1 MKKIKTTIHEMKM
14 KTILSILIAL
24 HATSTYAGQQ
34 VLVLSGGDNPGL
46 NHYTQYLQTKTLY
59 EHLITRF
66 NPETVS
72 IYFGGG
78 NTPTAQPSPFDVHKL
93 INTKDNQQSKEDVM
107 FTGIIANNQQ
117 ANKYNVDAFFLSS
130 KIQQINPDDNL
141 LLFVSDHGMP
151 HGFLEDKNTNPYSN
165 NCIDLWHYQKPF
177 INNFTNAKNFSKAC
191 LSKNELSSLLTLI
204 PSHHV
209 IFAMSQCYSGG
220 FHQLSVTTQDG
231 YPIANPKICGFTSST
246 DDHYA
251 SGCTADAN
259 GATYQGYERSFTE
272 WYTGHGVIDGKKIR
286 EPAKNMLVAHQNAII
301 EDMTVDIPLSTSDY
315 YLLQWAKLFASKQFK
330 SRMKNYDN
338 NTIRS
343 VYLNYKERFQS
354 NDNDALSQFIRVAR
368 ASQDKIIQLMPEASE
383 FASLSLTQQKQKISS
398 LEKRLEQQGKKLEVV
413 WEGMMNLTLNVIM
426 PTWEKTVNQSKNQPL
441 NEKQQTFEKEFY
453 QTIIK
458 LNLYQHPYQFEMY
471 YLQYLS
477 EKHNDPDLVNYQ
489 KNRNTMIYEWAKTN
503 NNESLANAIKNWEK
517 LNQKQL
523 ALSEHIAEEEKKKQW
538 LKRIFTYNQII
549 AAWVTLLAIHDE
561 KALIDLEGLLTCQNA
576 S

>member
-1 MKKIKTTIHEMKM
+1 
-14 KTILSILIAL
+14 
-24 HATSTYAGQQ
+24 
-34 VLVLSGGDNPGL
+34 
-46 NHYTQYLQTKTLY
+46 
-59 EHLITRF
+59 
-66 NPETVS
+66 
-72 IYFGGG
+72 
-78 NTPTAQPSPFDVHKL
+78 
-93 INTKDNQQSKEDVM
+93 
-107 FTGIIANNQQ
+107 
-117 ANKYNVDAFFLSS
+117 
-130 KIQQINPDDNL
+130 
-141 LLFVSDHGMP
+141 MP

-191 LSKNELSSLLTLI
+191 LSKNELSSLLALI
-204 PSHHV
+204 PSQQV

-231 YPIANPKICGFTSST
+231 YPVANTKICGFTSST

-286 EPAKNMLVAHQNAII
+286 EPAKSMLVAHQNAII

-330 SRMKNYDN
+330 SRTKHYDN
-338 NTIRS
+338 NMIQS
-343 VYLNYKERFQS
+343 IYLNYKKRLQS
-354 NDNDALSQFIRVAR
+354 SNNDALYQFMHIAR
-368 ASQDKIIQLMPEASE
+368 ASEDKIVQLMPEARE
-383 FASLSLTQQKQKISS
+383 FASLSLTKQKQKISS
-398 LEKRLEQQGKKLEVV
+398 LEKQLEQEGKELQAL

-426 PTWEKTVNQSKNQPL
+426 PSWEKAVNQSKNQLL

-453 QTIIK
+453 QTIVK

-477 EKHNDPDLVNYQ
+477 EKQNDPDLVNYQ
-489 KNRNTMIYEWAKTN
+489 KNRNTIIYQWARTHN
-503 NNESLANAIKNWEK
+503 NDPLANAIKNWEK
-517 LNQKQL
+517 LNKKQL
-523 ALSEHIAEEEKKKQW
+523 SLTEHIAEEEKKKQW

-549 AAWVTLLAIHDE
+549 ASWITLLTIHDE
-561 KALIDLEGLLTCQNA
+561 KALADLEGLLKCQNA

>member
-1 MKKIKTTIHEMKM
+1 MKI
-14 KTILSILIAL
+14 ILSILIAL

-78 NTPTAQPSPFDVHKL
+78 NTPTTQPSPFDVHKL
-93 INTKDNQQSKEDVM
+93 INTKDNQQNKEDVM

-130 KIQQINPDDNL
+130 KIQQINPGDNL

-191 LSKNELSSLLTLI
+191 LSKNELSSLLALI
-204 PSHHV
+204 PSQQV

-231 YPIANPKICGFTSST
+231 YPVVNTKICGFTSST

-286 EPAKNMLVAHQNAII
+286 EPAKSMLVAHQNAII

-330 SRMKNYDN
+330 SRTKHYDN
-338 NTIRS
+338 NMIQS
-343 VYLNYKERFQS
+343 IYLNYKKRLQS
-354 NDNDALSQFIRVAR
+354 SNNDALYQFMHVAR
-368 ASQDKIIQLMPEASE
+368 ASEDKIVQLMPEARE
-383 FASLSLTQQKQKISS
+383 FASLSLTKQKQKISS
-398 LEKRLEQQGKKLEVV
+398 LEKQLEQEGKELQAL

-426 PTWEKTVNQSKNQPL
+426 PSWEKAVNQSKSQPL

-453 QTIIK
+453 QTIVK

-477 EKHNDPDLVNYQ
+477 EKQNDPDLVNYQ
-489 KNRNTMIYEWAKTN
+489 KNRNAIIYQWARAHN
-503 NNESLANAIKNWEK
+503 NDPLANAIKNWEK
-517 LNQKQL
+517 LNKKQL
-523 ALSEHIAEEEKKKQW
+523 SLTEHIAEEEKKKQW

-549 AAWVTLLAIHDE
+549 ASWVTLLTIHDE
-561 KALIDLEGLLTCQNA
+561 KALIDLEGLLKCQNA

>member
-1 MKKIKTTIHEMKM
+1 MKI
-14 KTILSILIAL
+14 ILSILIAL

-78 NTPTAQPSPFDVHKL
+78 NTPTTQPSPFDVHKL
-93 INTKDNQQSKEDVM
+93 INTKDNQQNKEDVM

-130 KIQQINPDDNL
+130 KIQQINPGDNL

-191 LSKNELSSLLTLI
+191 LSKNELSSLLALI
-204 PSHHV
+204 PSQQV

-231 YPIANPKICGFTSST
+231 YPVVNTKICGFTSST

-286 EPAKNMLVAHQNAII
+286 EPAKSMLIAHQNAII

-330 SRMKNYDN
+330 SRTKHYDN
-338 NTIRS
+338 NMIQS
-343 VYLNYKERFQS
+343 IYLNYKKRLQS
-354 NDNDALSQFIRVAR
+354 SNNDALYQFMHVAR
-368 ASQDKIIQLMPEASE
+368 ASEDKIVQLMPEARE
-383 FASLSLTQQKQKISS
+383 FASLSLTKQKQKISS
-398 LEKRLEQQGKKLEVV
+398 LEKQLEQEGKELQAL

-426 PTWEKTVNQSKNQPL
+426 PSWEKAVNQSKSQPL

-453 QTIIK
+453 QTIVK

-477 EKHNDPDLVNYQ
+477 EKQNDPDLVNYQ
-489 KNRNTMIYEWAKTN
+489 KNRNAIIYQWARAHN
-503 NNESLANAIKNWEK
+503 NDPLANAIKNWEK
-517 LNQKQL
+517 LNKKQL
-523 ALSEHIAEEEKKKQW
+523 SLTEHIAEEEKKKQW

-549 AAWVTLLAIHDE
+549 ASWVTLLTIHDE
-561 KALIDLEGLLTCQNA
+561 KALIDLEGLLKCQNA

>member
-1 MKKIKTTIHEMKM
+1 MKI
-14 KTILSILIAL
+14 ILSILIAL

-78 NTPTAQPSPFDVHKL
+78 NTPTTQPSPFDVHKL
-93 INTKDNQQSKEDVM
+93 INTKDNQQNKEDVM

-130 KIQQINPDDNL
+130 KIQQINPGDNL

-191 LSKNELSSLLTLI
+191 LSKNELSSLLALI
-204 PSHHV
+204 PSQQV

-231 YPIANPKICGFTSST
+231 YPVVNTKICGFTSST

-286 EPAKNMLVAHQNAII
+286 EPAKSMLVAHQNAII

-330 SRMKNYDN
+330 SRTKHYDN
-338 NTIRS
+338 NMIQS
-343 VYLNYKERFQS
+343 IYLNYKKRLQS
-354 NDNDALSQFIRVAR
+354 SNNDALYQFMHVAR
-368 ASQDKIIQLMPEASE
+368 ASEDKIVQLMPEARE
-383 FASLSLTQQKQKISS
+383 FASLSLTKQKQKISS
-398 LEKRLEQQGKKLEVV
+398 LEKQLEQEGKELQAL
-413 WEGMMNLTLNVIM
+413 WEGMMNLTFNVIM
-426 PTWEKTVNQSKNQPL
+426 PSWEKAVNQSKSQPL

-453 QTIIK
+453 QTIVK

-477 EKHNDPDLVNYQ
+477 EKQNDPDLVNYQ
-489 KNRNTMIYEWAKTN
+489 KNRNAIIYQWARAHN
-503 NNESLANAIKNWEK
+503 NDPLANAIKNWEK
-517 LNQKQL
+517 LNKKQL
-523 ALSEHIAEEEKKKQW
+523 SLTEHIAEEEKKKQW

-549 AAWVTLLAIHDE
+549 ASWVTLLTIHDE
-561 KALIDLEGLLTCQNA
+561 KALIDLEGLLKCQNA